1 MVTPAN
7 AERLDQLTQTR
18 GRLNIPK
25 GNPKL
30 FTFGTIIEKA
40 EDLSE
45 DTEYTFCVF
54 RVGVGKSYSHKLS
67 PDEIMESIPPKDGY
81 DSINIETENP
91 NKVFQMK
98 YLIHQA
104 ELATLTYVII
114 CRIEVEDIQAQ
125 LDLSLCSICQNPAQV
140 YCEQDRAY
148 FCEPCDELAHAGED
162 QDVSGLDERSRRLH
176 ALRGNHNRGP
186 IPDAR
191 PMRFGFCLTHTERH
205 NEYYDRMTG

>member
-1 MVTPAN
+1 MNLRLVNGKFKDMKIHRVNQVERFPERTQIEAMEMVTPAN

-91 NKVFQMK
+91 NKVF
-98 YLIHQA
+98 
-104 ELATLTYVII
+104 
-114 CRIEVEDIQAQ
+114 
-125 LDLSLCSICQNPAQV
+125 
-140 YCEQDRAY
+140 
-148 FCEPCDELAHAGED
+148 
-162 QDVSGLDERSRRLH
+162 
-176 ALRGNHNRGP
+176 
-186 IPDAR
+186 
-191 PMRFGFCLTHTERH
+191 
-205 NEYYDRMTG
+205 